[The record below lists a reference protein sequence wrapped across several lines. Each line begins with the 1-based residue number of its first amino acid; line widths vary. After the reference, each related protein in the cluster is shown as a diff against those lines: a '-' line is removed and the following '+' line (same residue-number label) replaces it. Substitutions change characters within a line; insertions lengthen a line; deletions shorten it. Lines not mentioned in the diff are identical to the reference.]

1 MSDPTAIIDTSEDRI
16 PMTELKQRIDILA
29 ELSYAHTAGNVDEN
43 LAKFCN
49 TYNIALPL
57 AFAVGYEYAVLT
69 DKGAD
74 TINETFD
81 RLLDL
86 ASVEDTGFEELS
98 DILD

>member
-1 MSDPTAIIDTSEDRI
+1 M
-16 PMTELKQRIDILA
+16 
-29 ELSYAHTAGNVDEN
+29 
-43 LAKFCN
+43 
-49 TYNIALPL
+49 
-57 AFAVGYEYAVLT
+57 GYEYAVLT